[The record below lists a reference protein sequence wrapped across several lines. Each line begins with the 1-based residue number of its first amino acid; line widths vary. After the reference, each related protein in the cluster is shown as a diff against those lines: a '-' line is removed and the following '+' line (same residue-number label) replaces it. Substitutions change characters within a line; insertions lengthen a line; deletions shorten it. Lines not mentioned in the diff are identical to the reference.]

1 MRNLPFEH
9 FFARIAGR
17 FSVNGPVFCQF
28 MRKQCCHIFRLSL
41 APFCGAWLLL
51 GLRLGLGLCLIAL
64 ALPLTAWAQNPPA
77 KPKEIEQAISEAQS
91 KAAAGKAGL
100 SKLSD
105 RERDLNAGLAAA
117 EDRISTLERDLAQ
130 REAQLEILE
139 TAQKDNLRTY
149 DVLAASKAETESE
162 LLALL
167 SFLWPVHNL
176 QESVGLRDG
185 ALWSDAE
192 REYTWTAELMRA
204 IAHKQAALKEHEAAL
219 SDNLS
224 QREVLSR
231 ELRDQVAAIRAD
243 KETLLADMLKF
254 NQDLAVVRQE
264 KQDLESTLLSI
275 NQTIDNLNVQLELSA
290 AAEAAAAEAARAEA
304 ARAEAA
310 RVEAARAEEAQRRAQ
325 AQTQAQSGEKTS
337 GGKPETVAAATAE
350 SDKNAAAD
358 SGLSSGAVAGSGTG
372 TGGIVKGKTPWPA
385 KGRVVVRY
393 APGASPPV
401 RGIGMSMA
409 ANGEVRAVAWGKV
422 VHSDVLRGLGYV
434 VVLMHPKQYYTVYAH
449 LTGSPYKVGQEV
461 KQGAVLGRAGHYP
474 PAGGPGIYFELRSHE
489 KAVNPETWLARR

>member
-1 MRNLPFEH
+1 MCR
-9 FFARIAGR
+9 
-17 FSVNGPVFCQF
+17 
-28 MRKQCCHIFRLSL
+28 QCCHIFRLRL
-41 APFCGAWLLL
+41 APFCGPWLH
-51 GLRLGLGLCLIAL
+51 LGLCLTLGLFVGAL
-64 ALPLTAWAQNPPA
+64 ALPLTVWAQNPPA
-77 KPKEIEQAISEAQS
+77 KPREIEQAISEAQN

-105 RERDLNAGLAAA
+105 RERDLNAGLASA

-204 IAHKQAALKEHEAAL
+204 IAQKQAALKEHEAAL

-243 KETLLADMLKF
+243 KEALLADMLKF
-254 NQDLAVVRQE
+254 NQDLAAVRQE

-310 RVEAARAEEAQRRAQ
+310 RAEAARAAEAQRRAQ
-325 AQTQAQSGEKTS
+325 AQAQSGEKTS
-337 GGKPETVAAATAE
+337 DDKPQTVAAATAG

-358 SGLSSGAVAGSGTG
+358 SGLSSGAVAGSGSG

-385 KGRVVVRY
+385 KGKVVVRY

>member
-1 MRNLPFEH
+1 MSQKRCSLCNFR
-9 FFARIAGR
+9 FAPLRVAAL
-17 FSVNGPVFCQF
+17 CLA
-28 MRKQCCHIFRLSL
+28 LSL
-41 APFCGAWLLL
+41 VCGLL
-51 GLRLGLGLCLIAL
+51 AL
-64 ALPLTAWAQNPPA
+64 ALPSAALAQNPPA
-77 KPKEIEQAISEAQS
+77 KPKEIEKAISAAKSQAEAGQ
-91 KAAAGKAGL
+91 AGL
-100 SKLSD
+100 SRLTD
-105 RERDLNAGLAAA
+105 RERKLNS
-117 EDRISTLERDLAQ
+117 D
-130 REAQLEILE
+130 
-139 TAQKDNLRTY
+139 
-149 DVLAASKAETESE
+149 LAASKAETGSE

-176 QESVGLRDG
+176 QESVGMRDG
-185 ALWSDAE
+185 SLWSEAE
-192 REYTWTAELMRA
+192 REYTWTSELMRA
-204 IAHKQAALKEHEAAL
+204 IAEKQAALKEHESAL
-219 SDNLS
+219 SENLS

-243 KETLLADMLKF
+243 KEALLADMLKF
-254 NQDLAVVRQE
+254 NQELASVRQE

-275 NQTIDNLNVQLELSA
+275 TRTIDDLNVQLELSA

-310 RVEAARAEEAQRRAQ
+310 RAEAARSEAARAQAERAQ
-325 AQTQAQSGEKTS
+325 TEARNAENSGSGGEKS
-337 GGKPETVAAATAE
+337 QTVA
-350 SDKNAAAD
+350 SAAASSS
-358 SGLSSGAVAGSGTG
+358 SGSSSGSGKSADADLSSGQVASAGG

-385 KGRVVVRY
+385 KGKVVVRY

-401 RGIGMSMA
+401 RGIGLSLA
-409 ANGEVRAVAWGKV
+409 ANAEVRAVAWGKV

-489 KAVNPETWLARR
+489 KAVNPETWLSRR

>member
-1 MRNLPFEH
+1 MNKKRYSFRNFLAAAWRVPI
-9 FFARIAGR
+9 AR
-17 FSVNGPVFCQF
+17 PT
-28 MRKQCCHIFRLSL
+28 
-41 APFCGAWLLL
+41 
-51 GLRLGLGLCLIAL
+51 LRLAL
-64 ALPLTAWAQNPPA
+64 ALHLIILVLPGAALAQDPPT
-77 KPKEIEQAISEAQS
+77 KPKDIEKAISAAKSQAEAGQ
-91 KAAAGKAGL
+91 AGL
-100 SKLSD
+100 TRLTD
-105 RERDLNAGLAAA
+105 RERKLNSDLAEA
-117 EDRISTLERDLAQ
+117 EDRISALEKDLTK

-139 TAQKDNLRTY
+139 SAQKDNLRTY
-149 DVLAASKAETESE
+149 DVLAASKAETEAE

-176 QESVGLRDG
+176 QESVGMRDG
-185 ALWSDAE
+185 SLWSDAE
-192 REYTWTAELMRA
+192 REYTWTSELMRA
-204 IAHKQAALKEHEAAL
+204 IAEKQAALKEHESAL
-219 SDNLS
+219 SENLS

-254 NQDLAVVRQE
+254 NQELAAVRQE

-275 NQTIDNLNVQLELSA
+275 TRTIDDLNVQLELSA
-290 AAEAAAAEAARAEA
+290 AAEAAAAEAVRAEAARAEA

-310 RVEAARAEEAQRRAQ
+310 RAEAARAEAARAQ
-325 AQTQAQSGEKTS
+325 AQARNAEKS
-337 GGKPETVAAATAE
+337 GGNEKPQTVASATSAAG
-350 SDKNAAAD
+350 SGKSAD
-358 SGLSSGAVAGSGTG
+358 TGLSSGEVASAGG
-372 TGGIVKGKTPWPA
+372 TGGIAKGKTPWPA
-385 KGRVVVRY
+385 KGKVVVRY
-393 APGASPPV
+393 APNASPPV
-401 RGIGMSMA
+401 RGIGMALA
-409 ANGEVRAVAWGKV
+409 ANAEVRAVAWGKV